1 MVLLLETAIRY
12 VCLVFLYKCC
22 HTIDI
27 INNTIC
33 MDQNMVSVPVVMGK
47 WKASKLIVSE
57 SWAILKQDKEMMLFP
72 IMSTISSLVA
82 FVVLEILYFFVLP
95 KGLESES
102 FNATVYGTLFIY
114 YVVMFFILNFFQAGI
129 YIIAH
134 GRFSGKD
141 LSFKDGINGALNSAG
156 KIFIWSVISSTVG
169 ILLNI
174 IANKFKFIGVIIANI
189 CGAAWNIMTYFSL
202 PSLVIGNKTISESFK
217 DSASM
222 IRKTWGETIIINFGV
237 SLIFAGLMFLG
248 LALSIGII
256 VLAPSLFVFLSV
268 LALYVV
274 YIIILSIISSTLG
287 SIFKLALYEYASTGV
302 MPAGFTPEVIRG
314 AIQRK

>member
-1 MVLLLETAIRY
+1 
-12 VCLVFLYKCC
+12 
-22 HTIDI
+22 
-27 INNTIC
+27 
-33 MDQNMVSVPVVMGK
+33 MVSVPVVMGK

-72 IMSTISSLVA
+72 IMSIISSLVA
-82 FVVLEILYFFVLP
+82 SVAFGILYLSILP
-95 KGLESES
+95 KGVESELLRG
-102 FNATVYGTLFIY
+102 NTIIVYGVLFIY
-114 YVVMFFILNFFQAGI
+114 YVVIFFILNFFQAGI

-141 LSFKDGINGALNSAG
+141 LLFKDGIDGALHNAG
-156 KIFIWSVISSTVG
+156 KIFMWSVISSTVG

-174 IANKFKFIGVIIANI
+174 IVDKFKFVGVIIAKI
-189 CGAAWNIMTYFSL
+189 LGVAWNVMTYFSL

-217 DSASM
+217 DSALM
-222 IRKTWGETIIINFGV
+222 IRKTWGETIIVNFGV
-237 SLIFAGLMFLG
+237 GLIFGVLMFLG
-248 LALSIGII
+248 FALSIGIM
-256 VLAPSLFVFLSV
+256 VLAPSLFVFMSV

-274 YIIILSIISSTLG
+274 YVIILSIISSTLG

-302 MPAGFTPEVIRG
+302 MPAGFSPEVISG

>member
-1 MVLLLETAIRY
+1 
-12 VCLVFLYKCC
+12 
-22 HTIDI
+22 
-27 INNTIC
+27 
-33 MDQNMVSVPVVMGK
+33 MVSVPVVMGK

-72 IMSTISSLVA
+72 IMSIISSLVA
-82 FVVLEILYFFVLP
+82 SESLGILYLSVLP
-95 KGLESES
+95 KGVESELS
-102 FNATVYGTLFIY
+102 EGNTIVVYGVLFIY

-141 LSFKDGINGALNSAG
+141 LSFKDGIDGALHNAG
-156 KIFIWSVISSTVG
+156 KIFMWSVISSTVG

-174 IANKFKFIGVIIANI
+174 IVDKFKFIGVIIAKI
-189 CGAAWNIMTYFSL
+189 LGAAWNVMTYFSL

-217 DSASM
+217 DSALM
-222 IRKTWGETIIINFGV
+222 IRKTWGETIIVNFGV
-237 SLIFAGLMFLG
+237 GLIFGVLMFLG
-248 LALSIGII
+248 LALSIGIM
-256 VLAPSLFVFLSV
+256 VLAPSLFVFMSV

-274 YIIILSIISSTLG
+274 YVIILSIISSTLG

-302 MPAGFTPEVIRG
+302 MPAGFSPEVISG

>member
-1 MVLLLETAIRY
+1 
-12 VCLVFLYKCC
+12 
-22 HTIDI
+22 
-27 INNTIC
+27 
-33 MDQNMVSVPVVMGK
+33 MVSVPVVMGK

-72 IMSTISSLVA
+72 IMSIVSSLVA
-82 FVVLEILYFFVLP
+82 SASLGILYLFVLP
-95 KGLESES
+95 KGVESELLGG
-102 FNATVYGTLFIY
+102 NTIIVYGVLFIY

-141 LSFKDGINGALNSAG
+141 LSFKDGIDGALHNAG
-156 KIFIWSVISSTVG
+156 KIFMWSVISSTVG

-174 IANKFKFIGVIIANI
+174 IVDKFKFIGVIIAKI
-189 CGAAWNIMTYFSL
+189 LGVAWNVMTYFSL

-217 DSASM
+217 DSALM
-222 IRKTWGETIIINFGV
+222 IRKTWGETIIVNFGV
-237 SLIFAGLMFLG
+237 GLLFGVLMFLG

-256 VLAPSLFVFLSV
+256 ALAPSLFVFMSV

-274 YIIILSIISSTLG
+274 YVIILSIISSTLG

-302 MPAGFTPEVIRG
+302 MPAGFSPEVISG

>member
-1 MVLLLETAIRY
+1 
-12 VCLVFLYKCC
+12 
-22 HTIDI
+22 
-27 INNTIC
+27 

-72 IMSTISSLVA
+72 IMSIISSLVA
-82 FVVLEILYFFVLP
+82 SESLGILYLSVLP
-95 KGLESES
+95 KGVESELS
-102 FNATVYGTLFIY
+102 EGNTIVVYGVLFIY

-141 LSFKDGINGALNSAG
+141 LSFKDGIDGALHNAG
-156 KIFIWSVISSTVG
+156 KIFMWSVISSTVG

-174 IANKFKFIGVIIANI
+174 IVDKFKFIGVIIAKI
-189 CGAAWNIMTYFSL
+189 LGAAWNVMTYFSL

-217 DSASM
+217 DSALM
-222 IRKTWGETIIINFGV
+222 IRKTWGETIIVNFGV
-237 SLIFAGLMFLG
+237 GLIFGVLMFLG
-248 LALSIGII
+248 LALSIGIM
-256 VLAPSLFVFLSV
+256 VLAPSLFVFMSV

-274 YIIILSIISSTLG
+274 YVIILSIISSTLG

-302 MPAGFTPEVIRG
+302 MPAGFSPEVISG